1 MAALT
6 VGPGQQFATLAGAVA
21 ASQDGDTIYVEA
33 GTYLNDFA
41 VITTDISI
49 IGVGGMAHFVYDG
62 TVAIPN
68 RKAILV
74 TFADVTLDHLE
85 FSGAA
90 VPDGN
95 GAGVRFDG
103 GSLTITNCYF
113 HNNEN
118 GLLASP
124 APYGKITIDHSEFAF
139 NGTGDG
145 LTHNIYVGRIA
156 TFSITNSYIH
166 DAVVGHEIKS
176 RAETTIIQNNR
187 IVDGNSTASYS
198 IDLPNGG
205 AAIIENNII
214 QQGQASQNPAII
226 SYAAETQTPY
236 ANSALLISGNTILNQ
251 KISPFSVAVANRST
265 IVAEIT
271 DNDIFGLTLQKIV
284 TGPSILLGND
294 ILGTL
299 PAIGTSHPWAPSVW
313 DDLISG
319 RIGDDVLAGSA
330 AREVMVG
337 AGGSDTIT
345 AGGGNDRVIGGYGN
359 DVLKGGLGNDTLV
372 GGPGQDHLTGGAG
385 ADAFV
390 FGDKAVAPGQPAD
403 TIADFRAAEGDR
415 IHLVGIDAISG
426 GGDSA
431 FTFIGSA
438 GFSGVAGQLHYRSA
452 ANGVTVEGDMN
463 GDGVADFS
471 VSVLGVSSLAASNF
485 VL

>member
-41 VITTDISI
+41 VVTADISI

-62 TVAIPN
+62 TVPIPN

-74 TFADVTLDHLE
+74 TFADVKLDHLE

-103 GSLTITNCYF
+103 GTLTITNCYF
-113 HNNEN
+113 HHNQD

-124 APYGKITIDHSEFAF
+124 APNGKITIDHSEFAK

-145 LTHNIYVGRIA
+145 LTDNIYVGHIA

-187 IVDGNSTASYS
+187 IVDGKSSASYS

-236 ANSALLISGNTILNQ
+236 ANSGS
-251 KISPFSVAVANRST
+251 
-265 IVAEIT
+265 
-271 DNDIFGLTLQKIV
+271 
-284 TGPSILLGND
+284 
-294 ILGTL
+294 
-299 PAIGTSHPWAPSVW
+299 W
-313 DDLISG
+313 
-319 RIGDDVLAGSA
+319 SA
-330 AREVMVG
+330 A
-337 AGGSDTIT
+337 T
-345 AGGGNDRVIGGYGN
+345 
-359 DVLKGGLGNDTLV
+359 
-372 GGPGQDHLTGGAG
+372 
-385 ADAFV
+385 
-390 FGDKAVAPGQPAD
+390 
-403 TIADFRAAEGDR
+403 
-415 IHLVGIDAISG
+415 
-426 GGDSA
+426 
-431 FTFIGSA
+431 
-438 GFSGVAGQLHYRSA
+438 RS
-452 ANGVTVEGDMN
+452 
-463 GDGVADFS
+463 
-471 VSVLGVSSLAASNF
+471 
-485 VL
+485 